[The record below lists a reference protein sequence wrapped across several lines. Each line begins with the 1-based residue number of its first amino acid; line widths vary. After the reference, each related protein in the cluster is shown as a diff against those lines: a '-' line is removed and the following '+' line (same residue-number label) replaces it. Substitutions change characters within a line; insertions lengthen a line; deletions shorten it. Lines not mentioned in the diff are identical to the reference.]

1 MTERTVAGAH
11 TGRVFITGLGAV
23 TPVGDDVAT
32 TWAAL
37 LAGTSGVGLLTDD
50 KFADLPVRLAAQVI
64 TDPAERLDRVEARTL
79 DRGQRLALLA
89 AREAWADAG
98 TPDVDPLRIAVVVG
112 SGIGGAVTLLDQW
125 DVLREHGA
133 RRVSP
138 YVVPMLMPNGP
149 AATVALELSA
159 RAQVRAP
166 VSACASGAD
175 AIALAVDLLRQG
187 LADVVVAGGAEACIH
202 PLPLAGFAQMRALST
217 RHDDPEAAS
226 RPFDAGRDGFVMG
239 EGAGLLVLETEEHAR
254 GRGAR
259 CYAELAGAGVTADAH
274 HMTAPEPT
282 GAGAAHAMRLAL
294 TAAGADVDQVGYV
307 NGHATST
314 PVGDIAEAQAIRS
327 VLGSRTGDV
336 PVSATKSMTGH
347 LLGAAGAVEA
357 IVTAL
362 SVHAGRVHPTRN
374 YDKPDEAI
382 DLDVV
387 PEGERAVAIEV
398 ALTNSFGF
406 GGHNVSLAIRSC
418 Q

>member
-1 MTERTVAGAH
+1 MTLRTDAGAR
-11 TGRVFITGLGAV
+11 TGRIVITGLGAV
-23 TPVGDDVAT
+23 TPVGDDVAS

-37 LAGTSGVGLLTDD
+37 LAGTSGVGLLTDERY
-50 KFADLPVRLAAQVI
+50 ADLPVRLAAQVI
-64 TDPAERLDRVEARTL
+64 TDPADRLDRVEARTL

-98 TPDVDPLRIAVVVG
+98 APDVAPERIAVVIG

-175 AIALAVDLLRQG
+175 AIALALDLLRAG

-202 PLPLAGFAQMRALST
+202 PLPLAGFAQMRALSS
-217 RHDDPEAAS
+217 RHEDPEAAS

-239 EGAGLLVLETEEHAR
+239 EGAGLLVLETEAHAQAR
-254 GRGAR
+254 GIRS
-259 CYAELAGAGVTADAH
+259 YAELAGAGVTSDAH

-282 GAGAAHAMRLAL
+282 GAGAAQAMRQALA
-294 TAAGADVDQVGYV
+294 AAGADISQVGYV

-314 PVGDIAEAQAIRS
+314 PVGDLAEAQAIRS
-327 VLGSRTGDV
+327 VLGARTADV

-362 SVHAGRVHPTRN
+362 SVHEGRVHPTRN

-382 DLDVV
+382 NLDVV
-387 PEGERAVAIEV
+387 PEGERALTLEL

-418 Q
+418 G

>member
-1 MTERTVAGAH
+1 MTSSTDGGARADTV
-11 TGRVFITGLGAV
+11 VITGLGAV
-23 TPVGDDVAT
+23 TPVGDDVAS
-32 TWAAL
+32 TWSAL
-37 LAGTSGVGLLTDD
+37 LAGRSGVGLLTDERY
-50 KFADLPVRLAAQVI
+50 ADMPVRLAAQVI
-64 TDPAERLDRVEARTL
+64 TDPADRLDRVEARTL

-98 TPDVDPLRIAVVVG
+98 APDVAPERIAVVVG

-175 AIALAVDLLRQG
+175 AIALAVDLLRAG
-187 LADVVVAGGAEACIH
+187 LADIVVAGGAEACIH

-239 EGAGLLVLETEEHAR
+239 EGAGLLVLETQEHAQAR
-254 GRGAR
+254 GVR

-274 HMTAPEPT
+274 HMTAPEPS
-282 GAGAAHAMRLAL
+282 GAGAAHAMRYALA
-294 TAAGADVDQVGYV
+294 AAGADIAQVGYV

-314 PVGDIAEAQAIRS
+314 PLGDIAEAQAIRA
-327 VLGSRTGDV
+327 VLGARTADV

-357 IVTAL
+357 VVTAL
-362 SVHAGRVHPTRN
+362 SVFEGRVHPTRN

-382 DLDVV
+382 ELDVV
-387 PEGERAVAIEV
+387 PEGHRAVDIEL

-406 GGHNVSLAIRSC
+406 GGHNVSLAIRRL
-418 Q
+418 